1 MKNYY
6 ENKIKKTKEK
16 IAFFEDFLKE
26 LKNDLVLYEQ
36 FLKEEQIDEKVEN
49 YKKELMGEK

>member
-16 IAFFEDFLKE
+16 IAFLEKFLEE
-26 LKNDLVLYEQ
+26 LKKDLVLFEK
-36 FLKEEQIDEKVEN
+36 FLKEEEIDEKVEN
-49 YKKELMGEK
+49 YKKELLGE

>member
-16 IAFFEDFLKE
+16 IAFFENILQE
-26 LKNDLVLYEQ
+26 LKNDLILYEK
-36 FLKEEQIDEKVEN
+36 FLKEEEIDEKIEN
-49 YKKELMGEK
+49 YKKELLGDK